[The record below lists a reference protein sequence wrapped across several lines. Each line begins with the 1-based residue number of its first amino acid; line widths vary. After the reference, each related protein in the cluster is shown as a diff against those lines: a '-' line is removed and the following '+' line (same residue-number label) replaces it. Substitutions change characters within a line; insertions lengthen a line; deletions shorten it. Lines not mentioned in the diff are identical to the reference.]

1 MTSVA
6 DSPRARD
13 ERAPLNSLEVVQEIV
28 KRLGLYDAQFTLVSH
43 SVHAD
48 RRQRHHGVEERLRDA
63 ARELPGEAA
72 EFLGEPVGRQ
82 VRGGRLVELS
92 LDDLDEYRMASD
104 HVVSISSRFER
115 NGTSSHLPLMDLC
128 LDQDVSLEIIEKTL
142 DDLCGGRDY
151 LLLRTDRHYHLYGCF
166 ELGEDEEWQL
176 WNLCFQMTNVLTDGR
191 YITQS
196 LVRGCNLLRLNAGEI
211 FQMTVPV
218 TVPAN
223 HCPLP
228 GPLSVAAVELAQ
240 RRHSG
245 QVRKSGESIVRHL
258 EEVAELAVEIR
269 KECAASGIAQA
280 AGATPDELYACG
292 YLHDCIEDTNTDYD
306 DVANASGVLVANC
319 VVELSEDKRLPARRR
334 HDRYCEQIRD
344 ASLPARMVKLADLL
358 SNLRGLRG
366 HEDRAWIADYLKRVD
381 RQLGLISPG
390 LDGCGAFGEARR
402 LVRHWQSLLAV
413 GDPAPPG
420 RSLTGRPA

>member
-1 MTSVA
+1 M
-6 DSPRARD
+6 R
-13 ERAPLNSLEVVQEIV
+13 
-28 KRLGLYDAQFTLVSH
+28 RLGLYDAQFTLVSH

-48 RRQRHHGVEERLRDA
+48 RRQRHRALEERLKDA

-72 EFLGEPVGRQ
+72 EFLGEPEGQQ

-92 LDDLDEYRMASD
+92 LSDLDEYRMASN
-104 HVVSISSRFER
+104 HVVSISSRFEQG
-115 NGTSSHLPLMDLC
+115 GTSRHLPLMDLC
-128 LDQDVSLEIIEKTL
+128 LDHDVSLENVEEAL
-142 DDLCGGRDY
+142 GDLCGGREY

-166 ELGEDEEWQL
+166 ELDEGEEWVL

-196 LVRGCNLLRLNAGEI
+196 LARGCNLLRLNAGEI

-223 HCPLP
+223 HRPLP
-228 GPLSVAAVELAQ
+228 GPRSAAAVELAQ

-258 EEVAELAVEIR
+258 EEVAQLAVEIG
-269 KECAASGIAQA
+269 KECAASERGQA
-280 AGATPDELYACG
+280 AGLTADELYACG

-306 DVANASGVLVANC
+306 DVANAAGVLVAKC
-319 VVELSEDKRLPARRR
+319 VVELSEDKRLPARQR
-334 HDRYCEQIRD
+334 HERYRKQIRG

-366 HEDRAWIADYLKRVD
+366 HEDRTWIADYLDRVD
-381 RQLGLISPG
+381 DQLQLISPG
-390 LDGCGAFGEARR
+390 LARCGAFGEAKL
-402 LVRHWQSLLAV
+402 LVRHWRSLLAV
-413 GDPAPPG
+413 GDLARVRPQD
-420 RSLTGRPA
+420 RPAALTVPGKPVRVQSAEKQQ